1 MAIYFIVG
9 REAPYEPNI
18 LTPVAHLT
26 LTVLDADRN
35 RVFEMPAPEPG
46 WSQWM
51 LESVTAHLTLPE
63 LDAYLGDTWVG
74 SRFESNRAQ
83 PLKPGVR

>member
-1 MAIYFIVG
+1 MWQFTLLSAK
-9 REAPYEPNI
+9 APYEPDI

-46 WSQWM
+46 W
-51 LESVTAHLTLPE
+51 LLVA
-63 LDAYLGDTWVG
+63 
-74 SRFESNRAQ
+74 N
-83 PLKPGVR
+83 

>member
-1 MAIYFIVG
+1 MAIYFIFG
-9 REAPYEPNI
+9 REAPYEPDI